1 MCLSK
6 KSFMIVSSQIEP
18 FSISPSKRV
27 LPPKESSSFI
37 AKSQCFEL
45 FSKRVFFFFISKSQ
59 CRELLPKR
67 IISLLKLLMPSTPSI
82 ENFFFLKLSMVMH
95 PWRIHQISKNLHAM
109 YPLKDFQNLQ
119 FWFSFN
125 RYVHA
130 MQSDMKC
137 YLKVQLIIFLRYT

>member
-1 MCLSK
+1 MSLQKESYDSFKSK
-6 KSFMIVSSQIEP
+6 RTLLNLTFQKSP
-18 FSISPSKRV
+18 PSKRV
-27 LPPKESSSFI
+27 FLFYRQISMFWTLFKEGI
-37 AKSQCFEL
+37 
-45 FSKRVFFFFISKSQ
+45 FFISKSQ

-67 IISLLKLLMPSTPSI
+67 IISLLKLSMPSTPSI